1 MLFPLWYCIL
11 IDSILYPMIK
21 SIVSLL
27 IRGWYFPCNH
37 LGSSWAVIL
46 TCYRVHKCV
55 VVITLNCAIPLGNFR
70 ELNWMVSGFSFPFQ
84 GLIANHLYID
94 GNVSDSGRV
103 FFFFFCVCVCVGGGE
118 LNLWQ
123 RGGGWVPLDCKL
135 IGDWGRGVNVWIQ
148 CYLVFRFKF
157 NGDYGLY
164 FLFGTMFP

>member
-103 FFFFFCVCVCVGGGE
+103 FFFFFFCGFANCIFSLPYSTCID
-118 LNLWQ
+118 Q
-123 RGGGWVPLDCKL
+123 
-135 IGDWGRGVNVWIQ
+135 
-148 CYLVFRFKF
+148 VFIF
-157 NGDYGLY
+157 Y
-164 FLFGTMFP
+164 FVKKQDLPR